1 MIFQISCFDGVTVY
15 ILFMKMHKATS
26 RRAVLPPYVLGKHK
40 EGKSVEFGVESRKDM
55 FDCVILLRPESIA
68 RGRLPWMGRRE
79 IL

>member
-26 RRAVLPPYVLGKHK
+26 RRAVLHNVLGKHK

-68 RGRLPWMGRRE
+68 RGRLP
-79 IL
+79 